1 MSKVVAV
8 ETSVGSFEVG
18 RLSSPDK
25 YSSLDTVHMKNASF
39 LLCCRW
45 NCMKSTP
52 QLLARTSRSSREEVC
67 TSHMEYPMSSVVQLK
82 LRVLTGYYD
91 GTLFH
96 RIVPG
101 FCIQGGDPTGT
112 GRGGTSIYGG
122 TFQDETTPAL
132 KHTGAGI
139 LSMANS
145 GPNSNKVPIVA
156 LRCLFQ

>member
-1 MSKVVAV
+1 
-8 ETSVGSFEVG
+8 
-18 RLSSPDK
+18 
-25 YSSLDTVHMKNASF
+25 
-39 LLCCRW
+39 
-45 NCMKSTP
+45 
-52 QLLARTSRSSREEVC
+52 
-67 TSHMEYPMSSVVQLK
+67 MELFAPFSNQ
-82 LRVLTGYYD
+82 RAGYYD

-145 GPNSNKVPIVA
+145 GPNTNKVRTPRPGANVA
-156 LRCLFQ
+156 SWCNPDSNA